1 LHSQQISHGDLRS
14 TEITVVD
21 GTPLFGGFTHAE
33 FGASDAQLHTA
44 VAQLL
49 ITTTDLYG
57 APKAVA
63 AAITVFGHESVLA
76 ASRRLTKAAV

>member
-33 FGASDAQLHTA
+33 FGASDAQLHTD